1 MKRVLIRMSA
11 LATVVVLGLI
21 AIVQAQRSADH
32 STAVAANSSPA
43 STPAQAERPEPV
55 RLSDSAAP
63 RPLAIPAR
71 VNPLRSETSP
81 ASAAA
86 DRFPARSTSR
96 PYSQEPDAV
105 QPLVMSEHDSTTLMA
120 VGGPGA
126 AVATEPGALVQ
137 PAVPSSSS
145 GLFPLR
151 PAMAPP
157 TGQPQEPANE
167 VMAESS
173 PPAETNPAPAGELL
187 QPSSESSMNPLVR
200 RALQSRAPSAAATA
214 TGEPAPLQADPFSR
228 NQGFQNPAVQD
239 VGAPAAS
246 LLPPGESVPAIA
258 PRSPLREASELGQ
271 LATNEPS
278 QLFATDNSPLGHG
291 TGTPGSK
298 QLEGA
303 QSPQVTIE
311 KIAPAEVQVGR
322 PATFQIRV
330 RNSGKVAAH
339 KVEIHDELPRGT
351 RLMSTNPQASQ
362 GVRGEL
368 VWSLGTMPP
377 GEEMTAEIQV
387 MPVEEGELG
396 SVATVRFHAE
406 ATARTLAT
414 KPELIVETTAPA
426 QVLVGDP
433 VVLTVTITNPGTGV
447 ASGVVLEERIPVGLQ
462 HPAGTELEYDIGE
475 LKPNESRQLQLQLV
489 AQRPG
494 VVTNVLV
501 ARGDVNLKAEHR
513 LDIRVLAPELD
524 LAVDGPK
531 RRFLER
537 EAAYTVAISNPG
549 TAPAERVELVAQ
561 LPSGLKFVSA
571 NNAGHYN
578 EAEHAVHWQ
587 LEELPIQ
594 ETGTVKLV
602 TLPVEAGEHK
612 LLVSANADKGVSA
625 EREQPV
631 VIEGIAA
638 IMFEVV
644 DVQDPVEK
652 GGETTYEIRVVN
664 QGSKAASN
672 VQLVVNLPAGM
683 RPIAAE
689 GPTHHSLAA
698 NRIVFEGLSRLA
710 PKADTTYRV
719 RVQCLQPGDQRIQ
732 AQLTTAEIRDP
743 VTKEESTRV
752 YSDE

>member
-1 MKRVLIRMSA
+1 MKRILIRMSA
-11 LATVVVLGLI
+11 LVTVVVLGLI
-21 AIVQAQRSADH
+21 AIAQAQRSADH
-32 STAVAANSSPA
+32 STAVAANA
-43 STPAQAERPEPV
+43 STTSETNQAERHEPI
-55 RLSDSAAP
+55 RLSDSDAP
-63 RPLAIPAR
+63 RPLTLPSR
-71 VNPLRSETSP
+71 VNPLRSETS
-81 ASAAA
+81 AAGQTPSQWA
-86 DRFPARSTSR
+86 GR
-96 PYSQEPDAV
+96 PYAQEPGESSTAV
-105 QPLVMSEHDSTTLMA
+105 QPLVMSGNDSTTLIA
-120 VGGPGA
+120 TAGSDATFDANPTGPAPGGVPA
-126 AVATEPGALVQ
+126 A
-137 PAVPSSSS
+137 S
-145 GLFPLR
+145 GFFPLR
-151 PAMAPP
+151 PAMAAP
-157 TGQPQEPANE
+157 TAASQEQPGDA
-167 VMAESS
+167 V
-173 PPAETNPAPAGELL
+173 AETGPSTDAVLAPASVPALAPTSV
-187 QPSSESSMNPLVR
+187 QASQSPLVPNVS
-200 RALQSRAPSAAATA
+200 QSRVPFPASTP
-214 TGEPAPLQADPFSR
+214 GEPAPLRTDPFSR
-228 NQGFQNPAVQD
+228 SMGSSQPAV
-239 VGAPAAS
+239 PS
-246 LLPPGESVPAIA
+246 TPTPITESVPAL
-258 PRSPLREASELGQ
+258 PPSSPLRDANNLGQ
-271 LATNEPS
+271 LAPNEPDRFS
-278 QLFATDNSPLGHG
+278 TVDTSPLSHG

-311 KIAPAEVQVGR
+311 KTAPADVQVGK
-322 PATFQIRV
+322 PATFRIRV

-339 KVEIHDELPRGT
+339 NVEIHDELPRGT
-351 RLMSTNPQASQ
+351 RLMSTNPQATQ

-368 VWSLGTMPP
+368 IWSLGTMPP

-414 KPELIVETTAPA
+414 KPELIVETTAPS
-426 QVLVGDP
+426 QVLVGEP
-433 VVLTVTITNPGTGV
+433 VVLTVTVTNPGTGV
-447 ASGVVLEERIPVGLQ
+447 ASGVVLEERIPAGLQ

-475 LKPNESRQLQLQLV
+475 LKPKESRQLQLQMV

-494 VVTNVLV
+494 LVTNVLI
-501 ARGDVNLKAEHR
+501 ARGEVNLKAEHR
-513 LDIRVLAPELD
+513 LDIQVLAPQLD
-524 LAVDGPK
+524 LAVEGPR

-537 EAAYTVAISNPG
+537 EAAYTVAITNPG

-571 NNAGHYN
+571 NNSGHYN
-578 EAEHAVHWQ
+578 EANHTVHWQ
-587 LEELPIQ
+587 LDELPIR
-594 ETGTVKLV
+594 ETGSVKLV

-631 VIEGIAA
+631 LIEGIAA

-644 DVQDPVEK
+644 DVNDPVEK

-698 NRIVFEGLSRLA
+698 NRIVFDALSRLA

-732 AQLTTAEIRDP
+732 AQLMTAEMREP